1 MFPFLEQSPLTKRHS
16 LSTGFLNTADLEYTF
31 IWLTKPLLSG
41 KVSTILPS
49 SQELIQSFSR
59 DKDNIA
65 NSSGHSI
72 GRENLG
78 PQLSTQDTGYRYLSS
93 QFSSN
98 STRSTRSFPPN
109 LHTTREVQTQ
119 AQRYQQTLPTASL
132 RYWISFPFLNFKC
145 QPWSNFTAPWMDW
158 TTPGDLHNR
167 FRIFKQK
174 YNLTF
179 DGPSENKAEDKR
191 RDYCC
196 FRPAIKAK
204 RFIIKL
210 HGQVTPPRALTEH
223 TAPVQRQVPP
233 ADKHKFQSNLM
244 AVSGVETNTV
254 LLIIKKINK

>member
-1 MFPFLEQSPLTKRHS
+1 
-16 LSTGFLNTADLEYTF
+16 
-31 IWLTKPLLSG
+31 
-41 KVSTILPS
+41 
-49 SQELIQSFSR
+49 
-59 DKDNIA
+59 
-65 NSSGHSI
+65 
-72 GRENLG
+72 
-78 PQLSTQDTGYRYLSS
+78 
-93 QFSSN
+93 
-98 STRSTRSFPPN
+98 
-109 LHTTREVQTQ
+109 
-119 AQRYQQTLPTASL
+119 
-132 RYWISFPFLNFKC
+132 
-145 QPWSNFTAPWMDW
+145 MDW

-223 TAPVQRQVPP
+223 TALVQRQVSP

-254 LLIIKKINK
+254 LLIIVQPCVLHANIAGKQAILSECA